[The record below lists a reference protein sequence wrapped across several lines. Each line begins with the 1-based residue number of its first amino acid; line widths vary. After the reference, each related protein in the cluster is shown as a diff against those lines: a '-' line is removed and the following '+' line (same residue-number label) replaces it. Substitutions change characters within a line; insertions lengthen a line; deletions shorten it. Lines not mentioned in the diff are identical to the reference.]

1 MTVRF
6 SAQLEDEYGN
16 IIETGT
22 AELVSDPNSL
32 NFNGG
37 FIPLYRIGEKI
48 TVVRMLN
55 NRRLEV
61 LKGEVFLSSRNLL
74 RVTGIDSAH
83 MENLRRIF
91 LSNTQ
96 FEARPYLSAKKRF
109 QTKPTKIYEAEAIVY
124 FVSEQEIKFLSM
136 DPLHYGQTFTLDL
149 NEPFLLHGASVE
161 VRESI
166 DFGSIM
172 KAYLCIFTDMSD
184 DNKESLL
191 NYVKSLEI
199 DEEAFY

>member
-22 AELVSDPNSL
+22 AELVSDPDSL

-61 LKGEVFLSSRNLL
+61 LRGEVFLSSRNLL
-74 RVTGIDSAH
+74 RVTGIDSAS
-83 MENLRRIF
+83 MENIRRIF

-96 FEARPYLSAKKRF
+96 FEARPYLTAKKRF
-109 QTKPTKIYEAEAIVY
+109 QNKLAKIYEAEAIVY
-124 FVSEQEIKFLSM
+124 YLSETEIKFLSM
-136 DPLHYGQTFTLDL
+136 DPLRYGQVLTLDL
-149 NEPFLLHGASVE
+149 DEPLTLRGASIE
-161 VRESI
+161 IRETV

-172 KAYLCIFTDMSD
+172 KAYLCRFAGLSD
-184 DNKESLL
+184 EDTASLTS
-191 NYVKSLEI
+191 YVKAI
-199 DEEAFY
+199 VQDDEPIY